1 MKKILI
7 SFALSVL
14 TIIIIYT
21 YKPILIK
28 YLVGNVFIIDKVKSY
43 RIKIDG
49 ILHKDILFKDKNKL
63 ILFLENQETAY
74 EYSIISIDLINNV
87 VGFNCSSKDCYD
99 TFLGNLFQS
108 DMGKMFVL
116 FSDKY
121 KGPNFDSELKI
132 NEESI
137 EFYIP
142 KKGNGKI
149 HVQLILN
156 DPCI

>member
-28 YLVGNVFIIDKVKSY
+28 YLVGNVFVIDKVKSY
-43 RIKIDG
+43 SIKIDG
-49 ILHKDILFKDKNKL
+49 ILYKDILFRDKNKL
-63 ILFLENQETAY
+63 ILFLENEETAY

-108 DMGKMFVL
+108 DMGKMYTL
-116 FSDKY
+116 FENTI
-121 KGPNFDSELKI
+121 KGPNFDSNLKI
-132 NEESI
+132 SENLI
-137 EFYIP
+137 KFYIP
-142 KKGNGKI
+142 NKNKKLL
-149 HVQLILN
+149 VELN
-156 DPCI
+156 LKETCEN